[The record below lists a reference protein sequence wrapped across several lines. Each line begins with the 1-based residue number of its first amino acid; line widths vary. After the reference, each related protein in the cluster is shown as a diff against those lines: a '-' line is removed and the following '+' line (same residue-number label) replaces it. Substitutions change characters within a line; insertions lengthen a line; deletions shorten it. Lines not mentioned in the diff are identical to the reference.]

1 MTNYFK
7 WFSLE
12 KAYNINHTLLR
23 KAFLAKSME
32 LHPDK
37 SNIDEAE
44 LLLFR
49 NIIIRRMLY

>member
-32 LHPDK
+32 LHPHGH
-37 SNIDEAE
+37 
-44 LLLFR
+44 
-49 NIIIRRMLY
+49 